1 MVGDCAGSR
10 VPARA
15 SRAPAASAKRNGF
28 TSGGLNLALVSF
40 RAMRSSLALL
50 SLLLV
55 SSRAAAQTEKRIPV
69 GSEVF
74 AGSELESYLRVL
86 QVRGIVPEQPWSL
99 RPFSPPELARLA
111 PPDSGHP
118 WAGRY
123 RFRSDQ
129 RGSLAPM
136 RPGVNIV
143 ANTTFPY
150 GHNDGAVWAGRGA
163 TLVADGGFHAQRGAL
178 SLTLDPI
185 AFVAQNAAFRL
196 MPNQDPTVSPYADP
210 VYGAEI
216 DLPQR
221 FGNRPYAV
229 LDPGQSTLRLDA
241 GGVAL
246 GISTANEYWGPAREF
261 PIILGNNAA
270 GIPRAFVGTAR
281 PLDLSVVQ
289 LSARVIWGRLSQS
302 AYSPDSVAG
311 GLRFGTGAV
320 AVLGSRYVPGLEIG
334 ACRFAHLYWPGRAL
348 SLNDF
353 LYPLSSQNRAHLAGT
368 ERDNQLASI
377 FFRWNPPRS
386 GFEVYGEYGRDDFLL
401 DRRELAEE
409 LDRDGGYTIG
419 FQKVWGSGTRLHAIR
434 AELHDL
440 QPSALAQ
447 GRGVFPFYIHSPFV
461 RQGHTERGQL
471 LGSYAG
477 FGGGGGIAAFETYY
491 PGGRWTL
498 SWTRILQ
505 RQRGAFFPDSII
517 DPRGLDVMH
526 ALSWNALF
534 FRGRYDITTSATL
547 VYEFNRDFRADY
559 VNLNATFGVRAFW
572 R

>member
-1 MVGDCAGSR
+1 MRC
-10 VPARA
+10 
-15 SRAPAASAKRNGF
+15 
-28 TSGGLNLALVSF
+28 GLALLLLALV
-40 RAMRSSLALL
+40 AVGTAT
-50 SLLLV
+50 
-55 SSRAAAQTEKRIPV
+55 AQGGAPLPIS
-69 GSEVF
+69 GEVF
-74 AGSELESYLRVL
+74 VGSELERYLRVL
-86 QVRGIVPEQPWSL
+86 QLRGDVPMQAWSL
-99 RPFSPPELARLA
+99 RPFSPSELARLT
-111 PPDSGHP
+111 PSDSGHP
-118 WAGRY
+118 WATRY
-123 RFRSDQ
+123 GFRSPD
-129 RGSLAPM
+129 RESFAPI
-136 RPGVNIV
+136 RPGMNLVV
-143 ANTTFPY
+143 NTTFPY
-150 GHNDGAVWAGRGA
+150 GHNDGAVWAGRGV
-163 TLVADGGFHAQRGAL
+163 TLVADAGLRARYGSL
-178 SLTLDPI
+178 SVTVDPI
-185 AFVAQNAAFRL
+185 AFVTQNAAFRL
-196 MPNQDPTVSPYADP
+196 MPVGDTSLSKYADP
-210 VYGAEI
+210 VYGSAI

-229 LDPGQSTLRLDA
+229 LDPGQSTLRLDVGHA
-241 GGVAL
+241 AL
-246 GISTANEYWGPAREF
+246 GISTANEYWGPAYEF

-270 GIPRAFVGTAR
+270 GFPHVFFGTAR
-281 PLDLSVVQ
+281 PLNLAVVQ

-353 LYPLSSQNRAHLAGT
+353 LYPLSSQDRAHLAGT
-368 ERDNQLASI
+368 ERDNQLASL

-386 GFEVYGEYGRDDFLL
+386 GFEVYGEYARDDFLL
-401 DRRELAEE
+401 DWRELAEE

-440 QPSALAQ
+440 QPSTLAQ
-447 GRGVFPFYIHSPFV
+447 ARGVFPFYIHSPFV

-477 FGGGGGIAAFETYY
+477 FGGGGGFAAFETYY
-491 PGGRWTL
+491 PGGRWSI

-505 RQRGAFFPDSII
+505 RQRGAFFPDSIV

-534 FRGRYDITTSATL
+534 FRGRYDVTTGATL

-559 VNLNATFGVRAFW
+559 VNVNATFGVRAFW